1 MIRFLFLVLLSIGC
15 APRSPAATQPDIVRR
30 AQVMAQSDRMA
41 SIRLL
46 EDELQSGRRDPGV
59 EPWAMLW
66 AGEQRRLARNPSEAR
81 HWFEQLAAGYPSHPL
96 KDAAILGMAMVDA
109 EKALSGNTLATMQL
123 MEEKHVPDTMNADR
137 FATLALIGVDEGTPA
152 PKVRALARKAID
164 YAASDSQVLARIK
177 VSLQG
182 ILAESPASPTVTEA
196 DQMPTGTPEE
206 IALKRARAALASGD
220 TDAATEQANGAIE
233 TWPASAHLLEFEY
246 IVRRAAKGNPTFAAK
261 VGVLLP
267 STGDYAPAAAQ
278 LREVIQLA
286 NAEAG
291 DPVSFVFGDTQGTPE
306 GTASE
311 IERLVIDEGCVA
323 ILGPLLKDNGDE
335 AAKRAV
341 ALRTPLVTLTQGG
354 DPASAGDF
362 AFRGFMTLQHQV
374 EALLHHA
381 FELEGHRRFAVLHP
395 ENGYGT
401 SARDLFTAGVTSRG
415 GEVTVIQS
423 YAEDATDFLA
433 TAQEMTGKDK
443 EARSDEL
450 YGLRK
455 AAERRD
461 EDPDDVMLP
470 PIINFDAIF
479 IPDNHRRLVLVTSA
493 LAYEEVPVGS
503 FRKHVDEEPVQL
515 LGLNAW
521 NTPQLVANGGRY
533 VQDSAFVDAFW
544 SEDEDEAVKAF
555 ISTFKST
562 VERAPRVID
571 ALTWDATRLLTAAVL
586 EGGDSREAIQEA
598 MTQVEID
605 DPVAGGQR
613 FNDDREVARAFHVLT
628 IKRSGIEAWTPP
640 PPTEESAAPEAP

>member
-1 MIRFLFLVLLSIGC
+1 M
-15 APRSPAATQPDIVRR
+15 
-30 AQVMAQSDRMA
+30 
-41 SIRLL
+41 
-46 EDELQSGRRDPGV
+46 
-59 EPWAMLW
+59 
-66 AGEQRRLARNPSEAR
+66 
-81 HWFEQLAAGYPSHPL
+81 
-96 KDAAILGMAMVDA
+96 
-109 EKALSGNTLATMQL
+109 
-123 MEEKHVPDTMNADR
+123 
-137 FATLALIGVDEGTPA
+137 
-152 PKVRALARKAID
+152 
-164 YAASDSQVLARIK
+164 
-177 VSLQG
+177 
-182 ILAESPASPTVTEA
+182 
-196 DQMPTGTPEE
+196 
-206 IALKRARAALASGD
+206 
-220 TDAATEQANGAIE
+220 
-233 TWPASAHLLEFEY
+233 
-246 IVRRAAKGNPTFAAK
+246 
-261 VGVLLP
+261 
-267 STGDYAPAAAQ
+267 
-278 LREVIQLA
+278 
-286 NAEAG
+286 
-291 DPVSFVFGDTQGTPE
+291 
-306 GTASE
+306 
-311 IERLVIDEGCVA
+311 
-323 ILGPLLKDNGDE
+323 
-335 AAKRAV
+335 

-354 DPASAGDF
+354 DPASAGEF

-381 FELEGHRRFAVLHP
+381 FELEGHQRFAVLHP

-401 SARDLFTAGVTSRG
+401 SARDLFTAGVASRG

-443 EARSDEL
+443 EARAEEL
-450 YGLRK
+450 YTLRK

-544 SEDEDEAVKAF
+544 SDDENEAVQQF
-555 ISTFKST
+555 ITTFEST

-586 EGGDSREAIQEA
+586 EGGDSRESIREA
-598 MTQVEID
+598 MSMVEID
-605 DPVAGGQR
+605 DPVAGGQA

-628 IKRSGIEAWTPP
+628 IKRTGIEAWTPP
-640 PPTEESAAPEAP
+640 PPSEETSPPEAP

>member
-1 MIRFLFLVLLSIGC
+1 MIRFLFLLFISMGC
-15 APRSPAATQPDIVRR
+15 VPRSPAATQPDIVRR

-46 EDELQSGRRDPGV
+46 EDELQSGRRDPSV

-66 AGEQRRLARNPSEAR
+66 AGEQRRLARNPAEAR
-81 HWFEQLAAGYPSHPL
+81 RWFEQLAARYPSHQL
-96 KDAAILGMAMVDA
+96 KDSAILGMAMVDA

-123 MEEKHVPDTMNADR
+123 MDEQHVPDTMNADR
-137 FATLALIGVDEGTPA
+137 YATLALVGADEGTPA

-164 YAASDSQVLARIK
+164 YASSDADVLARIK
-177 VSLQG
+177 VSLQA
-182 ILAESPASPTVTEA
+182 ILQESKGPAESEPITSV
-196 DQMPTGTPEE
+196 PTGTPEE
-206 IALKRARAALASGD
+206 IALRRARAALVSGD
-220 TDAATEQANGAIE
+220 MASATEQANGAVA
-233 TWPASAHLLEFEY
+233 TWPASIHRLEFEY
-246 IVRRAAKGNPTFAAK
+246 IARRAAKGNPTLAGK

-267 STGDYAPAAAQ
+267 ASGDYAPAAAQ
-278 LREVIQLA
+278 LREVIELA

-291 DPVSFVFGDTQGTPE
+291 NPISFVFGDTQGTPD
-306 GTASE
+306 GTVTE
-311 IERLVIDEGCVA
+311 MERLVIEEGCVA
-323 ILGPLLKDNGDE
+323 ILGPLLKNNGDE

-354 DPASAGDF
+354 DPASAGEF

-381 FELEGHRRFAVLHP
+381 FQLEGHRRFAVLHP

-401 SARDLFTAGVTSRG
+401 SARDLFTAGVASRG

-423 YAEDATDFLA
+423 YAEDATDFLV

-450 YGLRK
+450 YALRK
-455 AAERRD
+455 EAERRA

-521 NTPQLVANGGRY
+521 NTPQLVASGGRY
-533 VQDSAFVDAFW
+533 VQNSAFVDAFW
-544 SEDEDEAVKAF
+544 SEDEDEAVQRF
-555 ISTFKST
+555 ITTFQST

-598 MTQVEID
+598 MSKIEID
-605 DPVAGGQR
+605 DPVAGGQS
-613 FNDDREVARAFHVLT
+613 FNEDREVARAFHVLT

-640 PPTEESAAPEAP
+640 PPSEESPAPAVP

>member
-1 MIRFLFLVLLSIGC
+1 MIRFLFLLFISVGC
-15 APRSPAATQPDIVRR
+15 VPRSPAATQPDIVRR

-46 EDELQSGRRDPGV
+46 EDELQSGRRDPSV

-66 AGEQRRLARNPSEAR
+66 AGEQRRLARNPAEAR
-81 HWFEQLAAGYPSHPL
+81 RWFEQLAARYPSHQL
-96 KDAAILGMAMVDA
+96 KDPAILGMAMVDA
-109 EKALSGNTLATMQL
+109 EKTLSGNTLATMQL
-123 MEEKHVPDTMNADR
+123 MDEQNVPDTMNADR
-137 FATLALIGVDEGTPA
+137 YATLALVGADEGTPA

-164 YAASDSQVLARIK
+164 YASSDADVLARIK
-177 VSLQG
+177 VSLQA
-182 ILAESPASPTVTEA
+182 ILQESKGPAESEPVTSV
-196 DQMPTGTPEE
+196 PTGTPEE
-206 IALKRARAALASGD
+206 IALKRARAALVSGD
-220 TDAATEQANGAIE
+220 MASATEQANGAVE
-233 TWPASAHLLEFEY
+233 TWPASIHRLEFEY
-246 IVRRAAKGNPTFAAK
+246 IARRAAKGNPTLAGK

-267 STGDYAPAAAQ
+267 ASGDYAPAAAQ
-278 LREVIQLA
+278 LREVIELA

-291 DPVSFVFGDTQGTPE
+291 NPISFVFGDTQGTPE
-306 GTASE
+306 GTVTE
-311 IERLVIDEGCVA
+311 IERLVIEEGCVA
-323 ILGPLLKDNGDE
+323 ILGPLLKNNGDE

-354 DPASAGDF
+354 DPAGAGEF

-381 FELEGHRRFAVLHP
+381 FQLEGHRRFAVLHP

-401 SARDLFTAGVTSRG
+401 SARDLFTAGVASRG

-423 YAEDATDFLA
+423 YAEDATDFLV

-450 YGLRK
+450 YALRK

-533 VQDSAFVDAFW
+533 VQNSAFVDAFW
-544 SEDEDEAVKAF
+544 SEDEDEAVQQF
-555 ISTFKST
+555 ITTFQST

-598 MTQVEID
+598 MSKIEID
-605 DPVAGGQR
+605 DPVAGGQS
-613 FNDDREVARAFHVLT
+613 FNEDREVARAFHVLT

-640 PPTEESAAPEAP
+640 PPSEESPAPAVP